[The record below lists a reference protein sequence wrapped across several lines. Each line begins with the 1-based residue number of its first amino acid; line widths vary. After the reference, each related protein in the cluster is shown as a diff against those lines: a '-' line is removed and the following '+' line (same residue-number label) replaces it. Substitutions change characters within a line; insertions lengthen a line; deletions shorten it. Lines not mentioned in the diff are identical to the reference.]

1 MIQYDSVFL
10 LIKKKL
16 VIKMEIYKKH
26 QVIASFSVAI
36 FIVYTAFILLA
47 MNQSVYK
54 HCLKDYKPV
63 SAEGVSVSE
72 FEAELCYEQLSESFR
87 RFFHKTDEFG
97 AYELSGTNIKRIGKL
112 KGYYRMAWLI
122 AIISLCTM
130 INSFVILSKRR
141 LYKPFYYGGILAG
154 GFTALHWLILMKAKR
169 PVLAG
174 VRAMVLHEDYDYFT
188 DGDMLKT
195 IIPPDYARM
204 MFLYYLLLVL
214 ILSLVMVCI
223 RLFILY
229 KGRPHRF

>member
-1 MIQYDSVFL
+1 MVQYDSVFL

-16 VIKMEIYKKH
+16 VIKMDIYKKH
-26 QVIASFSVAI
+26 QVIASISVAI

-54 HCLKDYKPV
+54 RCMKNYNPV
-63 SAEGVSVSE
+63 TTEGISVSE

-87 RFFHKTDEFG
+87 RFFHKTHEFG
-97 AYELSGTNIKRIGKL
+97 AYTLTSTNIKKIGRM

-122 AIISLCTM
+122 AIISLGTM

-141 LYKPFYYGGILAG
+141 LFKPFYYGSILAG

-174 VRAMVLHEDYDYFT
+174 VRAMILHKNYDYFA
-188 DGDMLKT
+188 DGDMLKAL
-195 IIPPDYARM
+195 IPPDYAIWM
-204 MFLYYLLLVL
+204 LLYYLLLVAILCLIMVGIRLL
-214 ILSLVMVCI
+214 IL
-223 RLFILY
+223 F